1 MINLSTISRQITNP
15 YSTVSNSDLI
25 TICDNDCLQE
35 QQLANLKNIYL
46 ESKNTMD
53 TAPIQY
59 EIAKKNYF
67 TMKDGVNGYN
77 EMLKEEYINEGN
89 AQLLI
94 IENNFIQN
102 YNKVYEKIQ
111 MLQELQQYAP
121 SPTTTEG
128 FEGISDSSI
137 QLTFEGI
144 PDSSIQLTLPQQGI
158 VASNLNNDIILNNR
172 KSQYELEEYNKL
184 RGYYNIYFIV
194 FYILV
199 CVLLLMF
206 IKTTPISYFT
216 KFIIILCLALYPYYI
231 SWLVYFI
238 YNGLTFIYNRTTLNI
253 FRKI

>member
-1 MINLSTISRQITNP
+1 MINLSTISRQVTNP

-25 TICDNDCLQE
+25 TVCDNDCLQE
-35 QQLANLKNIYL
+35 QELANLKNIYL

-67 TMKDGVNGYN
+67 TMKDGVNGYS
-77 EMLKEEYINEGN
+77 EMLKEEYTNEGN

-121 SPTTTEG
+121 SPTKKEG
-128 FEGISDSSI
+128 
-137 QLTFEGI
+137 FEGI
-144 PDSSIQLTLPQQGI
+144 PDSSIQLSLPQQGV

-238 YNGLTFIYNRTTLNI
+238 YKGLTFIYNRTTLNI